1 MTQETAKRC
10 ISILEQLSLTPQL
23 HDNASS
29 STAHL
34 PKKKNEGEELTTFYW
49 SMLMNDDGSISV
61 LPLVWRHFIFD
72 G

>member
-10 ISILEQLSLTPQL
+10 ISILEQLSLTPQS

-34 PKKKNEGEELTTFYW
+34 PKKKNEGGELVVLVVHNIMMARY
-49 SMLMNDDGSISV
+49 SGSVPCVRYGPPAAHI
-61 LPLVWRHFIFD
+61 
-72 G
+72 